1 VHFGTQQPRDI
12 ASLVSGARRQS
23 IVHEELAAIGVGND
37 LHLIGWQMNL
47 FEAFRREV
55 IGLQNE
61 LGGDPNQLILFEF

>member
-1 VHFGTQQPRDI
+1 
-12 ASLVSGARRQS
+12 
-23 IVHEELAAIGVGND
+23 
-37 LHLIGWQMNL
+37 MNL